1 MSDSTAKEKIWHV
14 VSLIPA
20 GKVAT
25 YGQVAELAG
34 LGRAARLVGQTLSKL
49 PKDTHLPWFRVVNA
63 RGEISFSIDSPAY
76 QRQKQLLDN
85 ENIVFI
91 NGKIRLK
98 HYLWQ
103 P

>member
-1 MSDSTAKEKIWHV
+1 MNYTTAQEKIWHM
-14 VSLIPA
+14 VSLIPS

-25 YGQVAELAG
+25 YGQIAELAG

-49 PKDTHLPWFRVVNA
+49 PKETHLPWFRVVNA
-63 RGEISFSIDSPAY
+63 RGEISFPIDSPAH
-76 QRQKQLLDN
+76 QRQKQLLEKDG
-85 ENIVFI
+85 IVFI

-98 HYLWQ
+98 HYAWQ